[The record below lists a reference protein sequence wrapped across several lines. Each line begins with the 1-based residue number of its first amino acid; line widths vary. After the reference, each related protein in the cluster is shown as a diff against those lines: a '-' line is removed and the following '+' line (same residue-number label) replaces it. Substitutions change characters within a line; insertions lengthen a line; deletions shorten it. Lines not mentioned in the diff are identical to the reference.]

1 MKSAETLHGDDDDDG
16 DDDGD
21 GDGDVIHLIV
31 RWFGPCQW
39 YRTMCMLP
47 LFVTMDRALI
57 HASGA

>member
-21 GDGDVIHLIV
+21 GDVLQCIV
-31 RWFGPCQW
+31 RCFGPYQW